1 MTTAGSQVTDKT
13 SSGQSFGQLL
23 RSHRDAAG
31 LTQEELADRSGLSV
45 RTLGDIERDRVAKPY
60 RNSLDR
66 LADALRLTGVARQEF
81 FDSGRNRPARPA
93 ASAPAADAD
102 EPSATLVSLAHLVP
116 RQLPASVPFF
126 SGRASE
132 LSVLTKLLHPAAE
145 TGGATVAVITGTAGT
160 GKTALALY
168 WATSS
173 AAEFPD
179 GQLYLNLRGF
189 DPSGNPVTPEE
200 AVRAFLGSLGLP
212 DDRIPANPE
221 AQAAL
226 YRSAL
231 ADRRVL
237 IVLDNARDATQ
248 VRPLLPGSPAC
259 RVIVTSRD
267 QMGGLLVTEGAHLI
281 SLGALAE
288 EEARHMLA
296 LRLGT
301 SRLDEDSGAV
311 DSLLALTV
319 RLPLA
324 LAIVAARAAV
334 RQDFPLSSF
343 VTDLAEAHGRLDGL
357 DVGDK
362 AASIRAAFSWSYQ
375 NLSDLAAR
383 VFRLLGLQHGP
394 DVTAPVAASLAGIP
408 LGQARRALA
417 ELTATSLVTEH
428 APARYSLHDLLRE
441 YATERCGQAES
452 VSERTMATRRMLD
465 HYLITAE
472 QADRLLSPI
481 RRPLTLVSASPGIS
495 PERHSG
501 FNEAMAWL
509 KAEQA
514 VLLAVVQ
521 FAARAGFDTHAWQLA
536 HAIATF
542 LDRQGHWNDLA
553 ATQQTAIAAAER
565 TGDRD
570 GQAAALRSLAAAH
583 AKLGLSDDAIRPLQR
598 ALDLY
603 RELGDLYGQAFTE
616 LDLCRF
622 NGQHADG
629 LRHGQEALRLA
640 RAIGNPAVQA
650 RALNAVGYS
659 SAQLCDYEQGLRLCL
674 EAIDLFRDLGDRR
687 GEAATWDS
695 VAFAQYHLG
704 QHSEAFTSFDRS
716 LELLRSLGDRYL
728 EAEILGHVGDARE
741 ASGHWADAASAYRQ
755 ALDILSD
762 LNHPHA
768 DDMAAKLHGV
778 QASLESIPVQRLR

>member
-1 MTTAGSQVTDKT
+1 MTTAGSQVADET

-23 RSHRDAAG
+23 RSHRVAAG
-31 LTQEELADRSGLSV
+31 LTQEELADLSGLSV

-60 RNSLDR
+60 RNSLER
-66 LADALRLTGVARQEF
+66 LADALRLTGTPRQEF
-81 FDSGRNRPARPA
+81 VDSGRYRPARHT

-102 EPSATLVSLAHLVP
+102 EPSAKLVSLAHLVP

-126 SGRASE
+126 TGRATE
-132 LSVLTKLLHPAAE
+132 LSTLTKLLHPAAE
-145 TGGATVAVITGTAGT
+145 TAGATVAVITGTAGT

-168 WATSS
+168 WATGS

-189 DPSGNPVTPEE
+189 DPSGDPVTPGE
-200 AVRAFLGSLGLP
+200 AVRAFLGSLGIP

-226 YRSAL
+226 YRSVL

-237 IVLDNARDATQ
+237 IVLDNARDAAQ

-267 QMGGLLVTEGAHLI
+267 QMSGLLVTAGAHLI
-281 SLGALAE
+281 SLGVLADG
-288 EEARHMLA
+288 EARHMLA

-301 SRLDEDSGAV
+301 GRLDGESGAV
-311 DSLLALTV
+311 TSLLTLTV

-343 VTDLAEAHGRLDGL
+343 VTDLAEAHGRLDSL

-362 AASIRAAFSWSYQ
+362 AASVRAAFDWSYQ

-383 VFRLLGLQHGP
+383 VFRLLGLHHGP

-408 LGQARRALA
+408 LGQARKALA
-417 ELTATSLVTEH
+417 ELTAASLMTEH
-428 APARYSLHDLLRE
+428 ASARYSLHDLLRE
-441 YATERCGQAES
+441 YATEQCVQAES
-452 VSERTMATRRMLD
+452 DSERTMATRRMLD

-481 RRPLTLVSASPGIS
+481 RRPLTLLPASPGIS
-495 PERHSG
+495 PAQHSG
-501 FNEAMAWL
+501 LNEAMAWL
-509 KAEQA
+509 KAEHA
-514 VLLAVVQ
+514 VLLALVQ

-536 HAIATF
+536 HAIATY
-542 LDRQGHWNDLA
+542 LDRQGHWNDLL
-553 ATQQTAIAAAER
+553 ATQQTAITAAER
-565 TGDRD
+565 TGDRG
-570 GQAAALRSLAAAH
+570 GQAALLRSLAWAH
-583 AKLGLSDDAIRPLQR
+583 SRLGISDDAIRHLQR
-598 ALDLY
+598 ALGLY
-603 RELGDLYGQAFTE
+603 RELADPYGQAFTE

-622 NGQHADG
+622 NGHLGRHAEG

-650 RALNAVGYS
+650 RALNAVGWT
-659 SAQLCDYEQGLRLCL
+659 SAQLADYEQGLRLCL

-695 VAFAQYHLG
+695 VAFSRYHLG
-704 QHSEAFTSFDRS
+704 QHAEAFTCFDRS

-728 EAEILGHVGDARE
+728 QAEILDHVGDARE
-741 ASGHWADAASAYRQ
+741 ASGHWQDAANAYAA
-755 ALDILSD
+755 ALDILND
-762 LNHPHA
+762 LNHPYA
-768 DDMAAKLHGV
+768 DDVAAKLREV
-778 QASLESIPVQRLR
+778 RQARIGR